1 MCRNYVW
8 NKELTLF
15 IIQVMSSRV
24 LNISPSLL
32 ACDFS
37 SARDALKEIS
47 DSGCDYAHF
56 DVMDGHFVPD
66 ITFGAKFIKDL
77 KKTSDLIFDTHL
89 MVEKPENF
97 IPRFVD
103 AGCDIITI
111 HKEATCHLERC
122 ISMIKSSGISA
133 GVAINPG
140 TSVSEI
146 EAVLDEVDYVLVM
159 TVNPGW
165 GGQKFIPSTI
175 KKVRE
180 LELRRKDEGYSYNI
194 EVDGGVGKSNIKAL
208 YDEGVTLAV
217 MGTQFFNAP
226 DKLSLINEIYE
237 ILDDSGNSDC

>member
-1 MCRNYVW
+1 M
-8 NKELTLF
+8 KGK
-15 IIQVMSSRV
+15 V

-32 ACDFS
+32 ASDFS
-37 SARDALKEIS
+37 SPHDALRLIS

-77 KKTSDLIFDTHL
+77 KNTSDLIFDTHL
-89 MVEKPENF
+89 MVEKPEDF
-97 IPRFVD
+97 ISRFID
-103 AGCDIITI
+103 AGSDIITV

-122 ISMIKSSGISA
+122 ISMIKSAGISA

-165 GGQKFIPSTI
+165 GGQKFIPQTV
-175 KKVRE
+175 KKVKE
-180 LELRRKDEGYSYNI
+180 LDLRRDDEGYSYNI
-194 EVDGGVGKSNIKAL
+194 EVDGGIGRANIKTL
-208 YDEGVTLAV
+208 YEAGVTLAV

-226 DKLSLINEIYE
+226 DKMKFVNEIYE
-237 ILDDSGNSDC
+237 ILDESGNTDS